1 MGSRLCSSNDDWGF
15 AIYSFNFSTY
25 CKSTFLN
32 SLRSSDVLKSSTIS
46 KELDRFSEEDIVMGQ
61 EAPETIEQTG
71 TANALT
77 YDIGRVATDT
87 MHGAIQ
93 GKITSE
99 QGRPGICT
107 HSIIR
112 GFLKVYLH

>member
-1 MGSRLCSSNDDWGF
+1 M
-15 AIYSFNFSTY
+15 
-25 CKSTFLN
+25 
-32 SLRSSDVLKSSTIS
+32 LKSSTIS
-46 KELDRFSEEDIVMGQ
+46 KELDRFSEEDIVTGQ
-61 EAPETIEQTG
+61 EAPEMRPEPPIED
-71 TANALT
+71 ALT
-77 YDIGRVATDT
+77 YDIGRVATDP